1 MVFLTVGPQ
10 ELSRGGNGTCNY
22 RSTVFIGRQLLFIK
36 AIPMFCR
43 SLTAAF
49 TGFFTDTDTDI
60 FCRSLTAAF
69 IDRQLKLQ
77 LTLYITPPGPAR
89 IVVVLL
95 SGAPGGGAVEASEAE
110 WSTEGQAG
118 LRARRRA
125 WPSVPISLVP
135 MIQVVLVDQSRV
147 ALMIAQRPRR
157 GDRLITSSRPRKARS
172 ASELGDGPGLPYRS
186 ASCQSS
192 GSFWSTR
199 AVGLW

>member
-1 MVFLTVGPQ
+1 MGRKLIPKVEVWALRARASSLRRCTPAPIVPW
-10 ELSRGGNGTCNY
+10 LSYSLSCI
-22 RSTVFIGRQLLFIK
+22 SLL
-36 AIPMFCR
+36 R
-43 SLTAAF
+43 
-49 TGFFTDTDTDI
+49 
-60 FCRSLTAAF
+60 
-69 IDRQLKLQ
+69 
-77 LTLYITPPGPAR
+77 AR
-89 IVVVLL
+89 PELL

-125 WPSVPISLVP
+125 WPSVPTGLVP
-135 MIQVVLVDQSRV
+135 LIQVVLVDQSRV

-199 AVGLW
+199 AVGL

>member
-1 MVFLTVGPQ
+1 MAWPRNGLCEIHAGVRARVGAAVR
-10 ELSRGGNGTCNY
+10 LLGAAG
-22 RSTVFIGRQLLFIK
+22 QLRFVL
-36 AIPMFCR
+36 
-43 SLTAAF
+43 
-49 TGFFTDTDTDI
+49 
-60 FCRSLTAAF
+60 
-69 IDRQLKLQ
+69 
-77 LTLYITPPGPAR
+77 
-89 IVVVLL
+89 LL

-125 WPSVPISLVP
+125 WPSVPIGLVP

-172 ASELGDGPGLPYRS
+172 ASELGDGPDLPYRS